1 MSKLYERLPIEIIRE
16 HIIPYTYCPQSRE
29 LCENIRNYKS
39 TLNDIHSMYVSYY
52 KIKPFYGSKKE
63 YYLNSFINSNCL
75 MRMKYMD
82 FFIDYF
88 KKSHVEYNGK
98 DKDEIVR
105 FNESLEFYPYPSY
118 LHKNEDKI
126 NKYILQMSI
135 KRRDILRKNISK
147 ILFKS

>member
-1 MSKLYERLPIEIIRE
+1 MSKIYERIPIEIIRE
-16 HIIPYTYCPQSRE
+16 HIIPYTYCPQSQK

-39 TLNDIHSMYVSYY
+39 TLNDIHSMYISYY

-63 YYLNSFINSNCL
+63 YCLNYFINSNYL
-75 MRMKYMD
+75 LEMKYID

-88 KKSHVEYNGK
+88 KKSHIEYSGN
-98 DKDEIVR
+98 DKEEILR

-118 LHKNEDKI
+118 SHKYDINI
-126 NKYILQMSI
+126 NKYLLQMSV
-135 KRRDILRKNISK
+135 KRRNVLRKNISK

>member
-1 MSKLYERLPIEIIRE
+1 
-16 HIIPYTYCPQSRE
+16 
-29 LCENIRNYKS
+29 
-39 TLNDIHSMYVSYY
+39 
-52 KIKPFYGSKKE
+52 
-63 YYLNSFINSNCL
+63 